1 MKFDH
6 KQFFDGVKARIDPTL
21 NQEQVDGL
29 EFLLRRFETGPR
41 WTDIRHIAYALA
53 TIFHETAGSFQ
64 PVEEGYYLGK
74 RAKAF
79 QRKLRYYPYFGRGF
93 VQLTWKKNYIQAGK
107 TLGIDLISDPS
118 LALEPDHAFDIL
130 TEGLFRGWFGGKLTT
145 YINDKET
152 DYVEA
157 RRCVNVLDKAGL
169 IAGYATSFEKILR
182 TSAAVPSAD
191 GSAESSGESGQNA
204 LTGGRSL
211 ADGSNPGPDGQPPIP
226 PDANVQIADNIINA
240 ADPPAPP
247 PEDKTLAAPVK
258 DGATAA
264 SVKTTIAGIVV
275 PGFIVTAIA
284 SLKQLIADGY
294 ISASD
299 VGSTVLNFIKEN
311 QKYVFLL
318 IGLLI
323 VLLIVK
329 KIIKIITFWLEMIS
343 HMVPTFNNITVV
355 PGDSTPKAKWWQIWR

>member
-6 KQFFDGVKARIDPTL
+6 KKFFDGVKARIDPTL

-41 WTDIRHIAYALA
+41 WTEIRHIAYALA

-182 TSAAVPSAD
+182 VSSAVSFEGDA
-191 GSAESSGESGQNA
+191 AESSGETGQNA
-204 LTGGRSL
+204 PTRTNDPS
-211 ADGSNPGPDGQPPIP
+211 DGSNSMPNGQPTTPS
-226 PDANVQIADNIINA
+226 DNVAVEKEVQVGFFAKIKLKVAGWFA
-240 ADPPAPP
+240 YFGGV
-247 PEDKTLAAPVK
+247 E
-258 DGATAA
+258 TAE
-264 SVKTTIAGIVV
+264 KYKGDID
-275 PGFIVTAIA
+275 
-284 SLKQLIADGY
+284 SLGLPTGW
-294 ISASD
+294 
-299 VGSTVLNFIKEN
+299 IK
-311 QKYVFLL
+311 YFLL
-318 IGLLI
+318 IGLFISLI
-323 VLLIVK
+323 WLIYEAAAHLVERYQK
-329 KIIKIITFWLEMIS
+329 RHRTDSLVQANANAPGKVVVVCPEDLAAFERAGWTVIKRE
-343 HMVPTFNNITVV
+343 NVV
-355 PGDSTPKAKWWQIWR
+355 PPVPAEVPV